1 MGWLRTREVYDAELR
16 AFGATD
22 PGGGL
27 PLPADEAS
35 HPYGTPGFMGL
46 PGRLC
51 ALQGEV
57 LRTDGMT
64 ISCTENSEPL

>member
-1 MGWLRTREVYDAELR
+1 MAWLRTREVYDAELR

-35 HPYGTPGFMGL
+35 HPHGSHGFMGL
-46 PGRLC
+46 PRRLC
-51 ALQGEV
+51 TMHG
-57 LRTDGMT
+57 RC
-64 ISCTENSEPL
+64 CTRMARLLVAD